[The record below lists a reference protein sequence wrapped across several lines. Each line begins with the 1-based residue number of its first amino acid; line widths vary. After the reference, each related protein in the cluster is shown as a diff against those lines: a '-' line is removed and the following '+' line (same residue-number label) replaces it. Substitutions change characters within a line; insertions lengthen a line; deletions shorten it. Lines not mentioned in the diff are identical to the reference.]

1 MIGTLE
7 VVELSCGKQVQ
18 LMYTSKRDR
27 AKQIRRLEKGCPCI
41 PPLPSKSGCGA
52 CYECQNPYVVH
63 FD

>member
-7 VVELSCGKQVQ
+7 VVELACGKQVQ

-41 PPLPSKSGCGA
+41 PPLVPKSGCGA
-52 CYECQNPYVVH
+52 CEECLNPYVVN